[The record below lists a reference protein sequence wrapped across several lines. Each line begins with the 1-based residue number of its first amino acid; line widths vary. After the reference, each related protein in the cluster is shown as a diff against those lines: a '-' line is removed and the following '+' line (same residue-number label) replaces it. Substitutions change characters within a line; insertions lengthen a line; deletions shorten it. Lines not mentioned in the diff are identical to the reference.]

1 MAFALSESNAV
12 EYLLGEGLISRRQ
25 AGSASAHELGGG
37 VSNVVV
43 RVDFAD
49 PSDSVVIKQSL
60 PRLRVE
66 QEWLADQA
74 RIHREAA
81 ALRYLEGVLPPST
94 LPRVAH
100 EDPDNFLFVMTA
112 APEPARTWKEDLLSG
127 SVDIEV
133 ASRVGQLLGAMHQ
146 HSAVTE
152 NGIPPGL
159 REFADQGCFVQL
171 RIDPYHRATAQAHP
185 DLADAIEAEAQAMLG
200 HRRCLVH
207 GDYSPKNVMVFGKE
221 GGEPS
226 AFLLDFEVV
235 HLGNP
240 VFDLAF
246 MLNHL
251 TLKSIHRPDLAPQF
265 NAAGT
270 AFWSAYCANAPTFS
284 ADAMQ
289 LQRDSIGQMGVLLLA
304 RIDGKSPAEY
314 ITADAQKSM
323 ARRMAR
329 TILAGEIR
337 SLADLHQA
345 LLN

>member
-1 MAFALSESNAV
+1 MAFALSESNTV
-12 EYLLGEGLISRRQ
+12 DYLLGESLISCRQ
-25 AGSASAHELGGG
+25 ADSASVRELGGG

-49 PSDSVVIKQSL
+49 HSDSVVIKQSL

-100 EDPDNFLFVMTA
+100 EDPDRFLFVMTA
-112 APEPARTWKEDLLSG
+112 APEQARTWKDDLLSG
-127 SVDIEV
+127 HVDLPV
-133 ASRVGQLLGAMHQ
+133 ATQVGRLLAAMHQ
-146 HSAVTE
+146 HSAVRD
-152 NGIPPGL
+152 NAIPSDL
-159 REFADQGCFVQL
+159 REFADQSCFVQL
-171 RIDPYHRATAQAHP
+171 RIDPYHRATALSHS
-185 DLADAIEAEAQAMLG
+185 DLSDEIEAEAQAMLG
-200 HRRCLVH
+200 RRLCLVH
-207 GDYSPKNVMVFGKE
+207 GDYSPKNVMVSPTDMG
-221 GGEPS
+221 PA

-251 TLKSIHRPDLAPQF
+251 TLKAIHRPDLAPRF
-265 NAAGT
+265 NMAAN
-270 AFWSAYCANAPTFS
+270 AFWSAYCASVPTFA
-284 ADAMQ
+284 ADETQ
-289 LQRDSIGQMGVLLLA
+289 LQGDAIGQMGVLLLA

-314 ITADAQKSM
+314 ITTPEQKSV
-323 ARRMAR
+323 ARRLAR
-329 TILAGEIR
+329 MILAGEVR
-337 SLADLHQA
+337 SLPELHDA
-345 LLN
+345 LAG

>member
-25 AGSASAHELGGG
+25 AGSASVRELGGG

-81 ALRYLEGVLPPST
+81 ALRYLESVLPPST

-100 EDPDNFLFVMTA
+100 EDPDHFLFAMTA
-112 APEPARTWKEDLLSG
+112 APEPARTWKDDLLSG

-152 NGIPPGL
+152 HAMPPEL

-185 DLADAIEAEAQAMLG
+185 DLADVIESEAQAMLG
-200 HRRCLVH
+200 RRLCLVH
-207 GDYSPKNVMVFGKE
+207 GDYSPKNVMVSIADDQ
-221 GGEPS
+221 PT

-251 TLKSIHRPDLAPQF
+251 TLKAIHLPSLASQF

-270 AFWSAYCANAPTFS
+270 AFWSTYRACAPTFANDPVQLQ
-284 ADAMQ
+284 ADAI
-289 LQRDSIGQMGVLLLA
+289 RQMGVLLLA

-314 ITADAQKSM
+314 ITTDAQKSA
-323 ARRMAR
+323 ARRLAR
-329 TILAGEIR
+329 TILGGEVR
-337 SLADLHQA
+337 SLSDLHEA
-345 LLN
+345 VLY